1 QAIYLGAANNR
12 VAYLKQ
18 DGGNMVLS
26 GELVF
31 SYPTA
36 VNTQSELHQTGGTLT
51 GIYNWRVGN
60 NAGSYGRI
68 IKTGGHLAHSGY
80 VLGVGF
86 SSTGTVHGV
95 NASELRMQG
104 GTMKLSGAAGL
115 SVSYNAGSYGYAEFS
130 GGVTDLSKKSI
141 TVGKGGGT
149 GLLRVTGGW
158 VTNVYTVAVG
168 SDATSTGR
176 LELSGGVLGVNDV
189 ASSSTGVD
197 SSTVLLDGGIL
208 RHEGT
213 YGHPDFIHADVK
225 RVALTTNG
233 AVVQLQGYDC
243 TIPAKL
249 VNETG
254 HAGAFTKL
262 GPTRLTLSSP
272 DSAFTGRITVAEG
285 QLRVTGGVYLTGGVV
300 VEDGAWLNLY
310 DSSSAYATIHDARTA
325 SGTISRIDGTM
336 TLAPAGAL
344 TCGDG
349 AVVGGGGTLAGGL
362 VVEAGGALGADKDGT
377 GGALDVTGA
386 VDFAAGAGVALT
398 GYVSEELETPV
409 AVLNAAGGIAVAAPL
424 TVSLDGIVKPSL
436 RADLN
441 AEGTTLSVRFQP
453 IGTVLCV
460 R

>member
-1 QAIYLGAANNR
+1 MIVG
-12 VAYLKQ
+12 
-18 DGGNMVLS
+18 
-26 GELVF
+26 
-31 SYPTA
+31 
-36 VNTQSELHQTGGTLT
+36 
-51 GIYNWRVGN
+51 YN
-60 NAGSYGRI
+60 
-68 IKTGGHLAHSGY
+68 
-80 VLGVGF
+80 
-86 SSTGTVHGV
+86 STGTTHRV
-95 NASELRMQG
+95 NAAEMLVEGGSMTLNAGLGLSLSWNPGTYGHAEFAG
-104 GTMKLSGAAGL
+104 GTNNLAKKDI
-115 SVSYNAGSYGYAEFS
+115 SVGR
-130 GGVTDLSKKSI
+130 
-141 TVGKGGGT
+141 GGGT

-158 VTNVYTVAVG
+158 VTNVLNVVVG
-168 SDATSTGR
+168 YDAASAGR
-176 LELSGGVLGVNDV
+176 VELSGGVLGLNGIT
-189 ASSSTGVD
+189 AAGTGAD
-197 SSTVLLDGGIL
+197 SSVVLLDGGIL

-233 AVVQLQGYDC
+233 AVVQLQGYNC

-300 VEDGAWLNLY
+300 VEDAAWLNLY

-325 SGTISRIDGTM
+325 SGTLSRIDGTM

-398 GYVSEELETPV
+398 GYVSESLETPV